1 MSEHSL
7 QKYKKTIRINKTKNL
22 KETNLVLEAC
32 KKEYQKLQLYL
43 KHKKLKKN
51 TKCSKRNCLN
61 TETITEVV
69 EQQTRNI
76 KKIKLNDIEFD
87 EEKLR
92 NLLYVTKNRK
102 PKKKRYCDDTYS
114 DDGTESDDKFSE
126 NNDKSSDEE
135 IVKKKKKTQARKG
148 TVAKMLTTEPAT
160 KKRRKNNKKE
170 LQTI

>member
-7 QKYKKTIRINKTKNL
+7 QKYKKTIRINKTKNS

-32 KKEYQKLQLYL
+32 KKEYQKLYL

-76 KKIKLNDIEFD
+76 QKIKLNDTEFD

-92 NLLYVTKNRK
+92 NLLSATKNRK
-102 PKKKRYCDDTYS
+102 PKKKRYYDDIYS
-114 DDGTESDDKFSE
+114 DDGIESDDKFSE
-126 NNDKSSDEE
+126 NKDESSDEE

-148 TVAKMLTTEPAT
+148 TVARMLTTEPAT

-170 LQTI
+170 L